1 MSPDPSLADL
11 GDRLTRLSEHG
22 KALEAEGLPYPTQQI
37 RSTVEA
43 AIQHGALSEALS
55 VLKRSE
61 SLYAVAARDW
71 GWVKQTLARA
81 EELRGLAGTIG
92 LDMAHLDSRVGNAR
106 EQLKAQPLSAA
117 SLGRAAASASLA
129 VAVLHDAIPKYC
141 IQESQKLGE
150 SIRAARNR
158 GEDVTEAVRAFARLL
173 QAVQDAQIVQTATLL
188 VQVRHAVARI
198 PRAPAMAIPSEEE
211 EEILM
216 EARNLARRL
225 QRIKSKARNAQNAAR
240 LMTQVRAALSE
251 ERRVGTPEEEIEAL
265 WDEVDRLAK
274 ERTAD
279 DTEIAQAAEAGVPTA
294 AAAEEPA
301 SADTAPEEEA
311 NENEDTTGFGHGLV
325 PPAELPAEA
334 TRRRGRAPRDPPP

>member
-1 MSPDPSLADL
+1 MSPDPSPGEI
-11 GDRLTRLSEHG
+11 GDRLSRLTEHG
-22 KALEAEGLPYPTQQI
+22 RALEAEGLPYPTDQV
-37 RSTVEA
+37 RALVDSAV
-43 AIQHGALSEALS
+43 QHGALAEAQS

-81 EELRGLAGTIG
+81 DELRDLATSIG
-92 LDMAHLDSRVGNAR
+92 LDMQHLENRVGNPR
-106 EQLKAQPLSAA
+106 DQLKNQPLSAA

-141 IQESQKLGE
+141 VQESQKLGE

-158 GEDVTEAVRAFARLL
+158 GEEVALSVSAFSKLL
-173 QAVQDAQIVQTATLL
+173 QALQDGQIVQTATLL
-188 VQVRHAVARI
+188 LEVRRSVARI
-198 PRAPAMAIPSEEE
+198 PRAPAMAVPTEEE

-251 ERRVGTPEEEIEAL
+251 DRRVGTPEEEIEAL

-274 ERTAD
+274 ERTA
-279 DTEIAQAAEAGVPTA
+279 E
-294 AAAEEPA
+294 
-301 SADTAPEEEA
+301 SADGSGTPAVEGASPPTEDLGDGPVDTPEGSEETD
-311 NENEDTTGFGHGLV
+311 EQGFGNGLV
-325 PPAELPAEA
+325 PPAGSTSASA
-334 TRRRGRAPRDPPP
+334 RRRARGSRDAPP

>member
-1 MSPDPSLADL
+1 MTPDPSLAEI
-11 GDRLTRLSEHG
+11 GERLTRLSEHG
-22 KALEAEGLPYPTQQI
+22 QALESEGLPYPTQQI
-37 RSTVEA
+37 RATVEA
-43 AIQHGALSEALS
+43 AVQHGALAEAVS

-61 SLYAVAARDW
+61 SLYAVTARDW

-81 EELRGLAGTIG
+81 EELRALALSIG
-92 LDMAHLDSRVGNAR
+92 LDIAHLDSRVGNAR

-150 SIRAARNR
+150 SIRSARNR
-158 GEDVTEAVRAFARLL
+158 GEDVTEAVRTFAKLL
-173 QAVQDAQIVQTATLL
+173 QAVQDAQIVQTANLL

-225 QRIKSKARNAQNAAR
+225 SRIKSKARNAQNAAR

-251 ERRVGTPEEEIEAL
+251 DRRVGTPEEEIEEL
-265 WDEVDRLAK
+265 WNEVDRLAK
-274 ERTAD
+274 ERTSDATD
-279 DTEIAQAAEAGVPTA
+279 DAPAPSAEMPIVDAQVDPAAGGESTEE
-294 AAAEEPA
+294 
-301 SADTAPEEEA
+301 SA
-311 NENEDTTGFGHGLV
+311 FGDGLV
-325 PPAELPAEA
+325 PPEELPSGGP
-334 TRRRGRAPRDPPP
+334 RRRGRNGRDPPP